1 MKSLTIPLFKAII
14 QSQVFSMCL
23 SITLI
28 FFLCK
33 GILYALIGSF
43 VPLLFII
50 TILCLF
56 LFSITK
62 SPGAFKR
69 TLTMWSVLLILWSAT
84 RLFLSIINEFVTHI
98 PEGHIDGQL
107 GLMSVLISMSFL
119 VFSFYMLKNRTR
131 ILQEIAQE

>member
-14 QSQVFSMCL
+14 KNRVFWMCL

-50 TILCLF
+50 TILSLF

-84 RLFLSIINEFVTHI
+84 RLFLSIINKFVKNI

-107 GLMSVLISMSFL
+107 DLMSVLLSMTFL
-119 VFSFYMLKNRTR
+119 IFSFYMLKNRKI
-131 ILQEIAQE
+131 ILQE

>member
-14 QSQVFSMCL
+14 KNRVFSICL

-84 RLFLSIINEFVTHI
+84 RLFLSIINKFVKNI

-107 GLMSVLISMSFL
+107 GLMSVLLSMSFL
-119 VFSFYMLKNRTR
+119 IFSFYMLKNRKR
-131 ILQEIAQE
+131 ILQE

>member
-14 QSQVFSMCL
+14 KNRVFWMCL

-28 FFLCK
+28 FFICK

-56 LFSITK
+56 LFSIIK

-84 RLFLSIINEFVTHI
+84 RLFLSIINKFVKHI

-107 GLMSVLISMSFL
+107 GLMSVLLSMTFL
-119 VFSFYMLKNRTR
+119 IFSFYMLKNRKI
-131 ILQEIAQE
+131 ILQE

>member
-1 MKSLTIPLFKAII
+1 MKILANPLFKAII
-14 QSQVFSMCL
+14 KNRVFSICL

-62 SPGAFKR
+62 SPGTFKR
-69 TLTMWSVLLILWSAT
+69 TLTMWSTLLMLWSAT
-84 RLFLSIINEFVTHI
+84 RLFLSIINKFVKNI
-98 PEGHIDGQL
+98 PVGHINGQL
-107 GLMSVLISMSFL
+107 VLMNVLLSMTFL
-119 VFSFYMLKNRTR
+119 IFSFSMLKNRKR
-131 ILQEIAQE
+131 ILQE

>member
-1 MKSLTIPLFKAII
+1 MKSLTNPLFKAII
-14 QSQVFSMCL
+14 KNQVFSMCL

-33 GILYALIGSF
+33 GIIYAFIGSF

-50 TILCLF
+50 TILSLF

-84 RLFLSIINEFVTHI
+84 RLFFSIINKFVKHI
-98 PEGHIDGQL
+98 PEGHIDNQL
-107 GLMSVLISMSFL
+107 GLMSVLASMTFL
-119 VFSFYMLKNRTR
+119 IFSSYMLKNRKR
-131 ILQEIAQE
+131 ILREITQE